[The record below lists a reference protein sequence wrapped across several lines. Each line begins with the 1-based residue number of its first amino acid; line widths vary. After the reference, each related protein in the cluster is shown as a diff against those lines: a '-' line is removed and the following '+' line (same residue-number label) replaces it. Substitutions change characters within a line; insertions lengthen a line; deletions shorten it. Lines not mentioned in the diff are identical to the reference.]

1 MKQTVR
7 ILLLAAGLA
16 PLTTTLPGGV
26 PCCELRYT
34 LEPDPSTGAIDVTLT
49 VHGYR
54 GEALVLE
61 RPSPRPLV
69 GLLTQDPEIEGVRHA
84 RWDLADG
91 APRWTYDRPARGW
104 DDPIQITYRLPIT
117 AERPLNAWSVGLD
130 RDLLYAPAEALFLLP
145 VMPSQTAQ
153 HAPVRVEWRLPSEWR
168 LVTGWP
174 GGSSFYGTRTL
185 VKTDILA
192 GAIGVSE
199 IDACGIAIELGIAGE
214 WGFAPEDVAQDI
226 GAIACAARRRLGAPP
241 VSRLAVMM
249 APARFP
255 VTSGNRNGPRAVGFI
270 HWNDGGPPTARLLA
284 HEIVHLWQQFD
295 APAWFQEGVND
306 YLALRIAHEAGLVRD
321 EALGEQLAEIH
332 RAYRDNPHRQRWTF
346 AEEQLAAKPFGT
358 SDGYLAYRKGALV
371 GLGLD
376 RELRLRTN
384 GRVDLAALWREM
396 NGRTSWG
403 HVRWTDDEI
412 ARRAAAL
419 VDGSMESF
427 FGGYV
432 EGTEE
437 VPRPGILLADLP
449 PLPPPAAD
457 RGRLGTVAAFLQATF
472 D

>member
-1 MKQTVR
+1 MKRTMR

-34 LEPDPSTGAIDVTLT
+34 LQAHPSTGAIDVTLT

-61 RPSPRPLV
+61 RPSQRPLV

-91 APRWTYDRPARGW
+91 APRWTYDRPAQGW
-104 DDPIQITYRLPIT
+104 GDPIQITYRLPIT

-130 RDLLYAPAEALFLLP
+130 RHLLYAPAEALFLLP

-192 GAIGVSE
+192 GEIGLSE
-199 IDACGIAIELGIAGE
+199 IHACGIAIELGIAGE

-306 YLALRIAHEAGLVRD
+306 YLALRIAHEAGLVGD
-321 EALGEQLAEIH
+321 EALAEQLAEID
-332 RAYRDNPHRQRWTF
+332 RAYRQNPQRERWTF

-371 GLGLD
+371 GLSLD
-376 RELRLRTN
+376 RELRLRTA

-396 NGRTSWG
+396 NSRTSWG
-403 HVRWTDDEI
+403 HVRWTDEEI

-419 VDGSMESF
+419 VDGGMESF

-437 VPRPGILLADLP
+437 VPRPGILLADMP

>member
-1 MKQTVR
+1 
-7 ILLLAAGLA
+7 
-16 PLTTTLPGGV
+16 
-26 PCCELRYT
+26 
-34 LEPDPSTGAIDVTLT
+34 
-49 VHGYR
+49 
-54 GEALVLE
+54 
-61 RPSPRPLV
+61 
-69 GLLTQDPEIEGVRHA
+69 
-84 RWDLADG
+84 
-91 APRWTYDRPARGW
+91 
-104 DDPIQITYRLPIT
+104 
-117 AERPLNAWSVGLD
+117 
-130 RDLLYAPAEALFLLP
+130 
-145 VMPSQTAQ
+145 
-153 HAPVRVEWRLPSEWR
+153 
-168 LVTGWP
+168 
-174 GGSSFYGTRTL
+174 
-185 VKTDILA
+185 
-192 GAIGVSE
+192 
-199 IDACGIAIELGIAGE
+199 
-214 WGFAPEDVAQDI
+214 
-226 GAIACAARRRLGAPP
+226 
-241 VSRLAVMM
+241 MM

-306 YLALRIAHEAGLVRD
+306 YLALRIAHEAGLVGD

-403 HVRWTDDEI
+403 HVRWTDEEI

-457 RGRLGTVAAFLQATF
+457 RGRLGAVAAFLQATF